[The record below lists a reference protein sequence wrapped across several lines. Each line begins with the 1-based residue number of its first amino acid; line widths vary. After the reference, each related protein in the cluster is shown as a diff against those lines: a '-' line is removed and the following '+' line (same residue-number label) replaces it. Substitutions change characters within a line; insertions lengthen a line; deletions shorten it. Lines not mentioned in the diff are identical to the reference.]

1 MTTASQ
7 TPGEQADLEA
17 LVALAKREHR
27 SGRLAEAAAACGQ
40 ILAIRPEMAEVHND
54 LGIILAQ
61 QDQLDLALAR
71 FEQAVALRPDYT
83 DAHINLGNV
92 LLGQGKLDEAAER
105 YEFALAQKPGYAQT
119 YYNLGI
125 VLKQQGKLDQAAARF
140 EQALALRPDHAD
152 ALNNL
157 GNILRDRGQLDLAA
171 ARFQQ
176 ALALRPN
183 YADAHNNLGNVLL
196 SQGKLDEAAARYQH
210 ALTLRPD
217 FAEAHYNL
225 AGVRRQQGRLAEAT
239 ALYEQALAIRPDYS
253 DAHYNL
259 GFILR
264 DQGKLGE
271 AAARYTQALAIRP
284 DLADAQ
290 LGIAACYLAEGD
302 YERGWPAYEARLR
315 IPGVVT
321 PHSHPRWTGQ
331 PLAGRSLLLLAEQGL
346 GDTFLFVRYARL
358 LKERGAR
365 IVLAVQAPLGRL
377 LAPDGERHG
386 LAWDELFILG
396 STPELPRCDFCLPL
410 ASAPTAFGTAA
421 LTIPCEVPYLWADRE
436 LTAQWRAELAAIEGF
451 KIGIVWQGSRDYP
464 SDRWRSAP
472 LAQFA
477 PLARLPGVRLISL
490 QKGLGAEQVATVDF
504 PVVDI
509 AGRLDEA
516 AGPFMDTAA
525 VISSLDLVVTV
536 DTAIAHLAG
545 SLGAAVWVA
554 LPLSPYWVWLKGR
567 DDSPWYP
574 TMRLFRQT
582 VFDGWSDVF
591 ERIAQAVQARRS
603 ENA

>member
-1 MTTASQ
+1 MTTASE
-7 TPGEQADLEA
+7 TPGERADLDA

-27 SGRLAEAAAACGQ
+27 AGRLAEAAAACGQ
-40 ILAIRPEMAEVHND
+40 ILAIRPDMAEVHND

-92 LLGQGKLDEAAER
+92 LLGQGKLDEAVAR
-105 YEFALAQKPGYAQT
+105 YEYALTQKPGYAQT
-119 YYNLGI
+119 YYNLGN

-140 EQALALRPDHAD
+140 EQALALRP
-152 ALNNL
+152 
-157 GNILRDRGQLDLAA
+157 
-171 ARFQQ
+171 
-176 ALALRPN
+176 N

-196 SQGKLDEAAARYQH
+196 GQGKLDEAAARYQH

-239 ALYEQALAIRPDYS
+239 ALYEQALANRPDYS

-264 DQGKLGE
+264 DQGKLDE
-271 AAARYTQALAIRP
+271 AAARYAQALAIRP

-290 LGIAACYLAEGD
+290 LGLAGCYLAAGD
-302 YERGWPAYEARLR
+302 YQRGWPAYEERLR

-321 PHSHPRWTGQ
+321 PHGLPLWTDQ

-346 GDTFLFVRYARL
+346 GDTLLFVRYARL

-377 LAPDGERHG
+377 LAPDGARHG

-396 STPELPRCDFCLPL
+396 SAEELPQCDFCLPL
-410 ASAPTAFGTAA
+410 ASAPSAFGATAS
-421 LTIPCEVPYLWADRE
+421 TIPCEVPYLWADAE
-436 LTAQWRAELAAIEGF
+436 LTAQWRAELAKTDGF

-477 PLARLPGVRLISL
+477 PLARLPGVRLVSL
-490 QKGLGAEQVATVDF
+490 QKGFGAGQVATVDF
-504 PVVDI
+504 PIVDI

-525 VISSLDLVVTV
+525 VLGSLDLVVTV

-545 SLGAAVWVA
+545 SLGVPVWVA
-554 LPLSPYWVWLKGR
+554 LPLSPYWVWLLDR

-582 VFDGWSDVF
+582 VFDGWADVF

-603 ENA
+603 ENASSKSA